1 MADRVTAALGQQ
13 VYVENIAG
21 ASGVLGTQAVA
32 RSAPDGYTF
41 LFGSAGALSTNMF
54 LFKTLPY
61 DLDRDFTPV
70 ALVVQGNP
78 FALTANPD
86 TPIKTL
92 SDLTAYAKAH
102 PGKVSYAVDTSSG
115 WAGIIGQLLN
125 KRLDID
131 MVQIPYKSTSQ
142 ALQDTATGTTQL
154 MVSSA
159 AAVDGYAKSGR
170 LRMIAV
176 TAGSR
181 SAGLDDVPTIQETL
195 PGFQFEGW
203 FAVVG
208 PKGVPA
214 GIVLRLNREIGEFL
228 QNDAA
233 VRRLR
238 SLGFAPAQ
246 VSTPEATAQFLRDE
260 RERWRQIIK
269 ELKIQPQ

>member
-1 MADRVTAALGQQ
+1 MSSPRMAITALCRATIVVALMAPADGASAQGWPARPIKLSVAAGPGLAVDVAARVMADRVTAALGQQ

-170 LRMIAV
+170 L
-176 TAGSR
+176 
-181 SAGLDDVPTIQETL
+181 
-195 PGFQFEGW
+195 
-203 FAVVG
+203 
-208 PKGVPA
+208 
-214 GIVLRLNREIGEFL
+214 
-228 QNDAA
+228 
-233 VRRLR
+233 
-238 SLGFAPAQ
+238 SLIL
-246 VSTPEATAQFLRDE
+246 FLRKDF
-260 RERWRQIIK
+260 R
-269 ELKIQPQ
+269 